1 MPGHQVEF
9 SHDVIFDEAVFPG
22 ISTDAPAGLILPTF
36 FDEELDWPTVF
47 IQQPPSPALTERPSN
62 KELTIREDDSFCTAP
77 AAQGSPDSNCPGP
90 RKPGFDL
97 VPIDSPA
104 PREISSNIDTSN
116 ILKTCRR
123 AHMATLTSEPWYKP
137 MAMMAIAPA
146 HPLNHVPQTWSKA
159 MASPDSALWAE
170 DINEE
175 VAAMRLLGVWEVVP
189 QLP

>member
-62 KELTIREDDSFCTAP
+62 KELTIWEDDSFCTAP
-77 AAQGSPDSNCPGP
+77 AAPGSPDSNCPGP

-104 PREISSNIDTSN
+104 PREISSNINTSN
-116 ILKTCRR
+116 ILKT
-123 AHMATLTSEPWYKP
+123 S
-137 MAMMAIAPA
+137 
-146 HPLNHVPQTWSKA
+146 
-159 MASPDSALWAE
+159 MASPDSALWAK

-175 VAAMRLLGVWEVVP
+175 VAAMRRLGVWEVVP
-189 QLP
+189 